1 MMGYWSL
8 SETSGTS
15 ATDASGSG
23 NTGTYQ
29 TGTTLN
35 QSGVI
40 PSDGKAVIFNGT
52 SGYMST
58 ATSMTLTNSH
68 SISVWLKTTSATK
81 MGIFGFENA
90 QTGTGSASYSSSL
103 ETETDGRLTF
113 YFLNGSTGY
122 TITTTATYKDGNWH
136 HVVASIGLQG
146 TQLWVDGSLVVQNT
160 SVWSSDSFAGYW
172 RLGHNKR
179 AGAYFNGTLDNVAVY
194 KEQLTSSQVAGLY
207 LDANLPYLYPFS
219 THTFTTA
226 SVTGRNGPTL
236 AQVQSAYSSQPW
248 ASNTAYLDMTTEG
261 VQIWT
266 VPETATYT
274 ITAAGA
280 VGGAGTAG
288 AKAGGGGRVISG
300 SISLVQ
306 NQHLY
311 IVSGQAGTDNSYQAG
326 GGGGTYVYADSISST
341 SYVLIAGGGGGAT
354 HGVAGIIGNTTTSG
368 QTGTGTY
375 GGSGGTAGAGGNK
388 GLVSNGTAGTGTNGS
403 AALGGNGSNT
413 VDCAT
418 HGGAG
423 GGGGT
428 GTSGAATFIGGLY
441 GAATTGGVGG
451 FGAGGAGG
459 SGCSGGGGGGGGG
472 GYSGG
477 GGGSGGSGAGG
488 GGGSAAD
495 ASVTSYNN
503 SAGTNTGA
511 GYVTITKN

>member
-1 MMGYWSL
+1 LQTADCPTGTYATGINYIPGWVTTTVRFICSDSTTTTGYFAQSGTGTNSNNCAGAGNDIAALQINSNGYANSVCYFRMACRDGTVSQFGGSGAGGCGSWQTVQTCPQGYSITGGTSHDGATYFASLALTCRYTNRSPTMMGYWGL

-40 PSDGKAVIFNGT
+40 PSDGKAVLFNGT

-68 SISVWLKTTSATK
+68 SISVWFKTTSATK

-113 YFLNGSTGY
+113 YFWNGSTSY
-122 TITTTATYKDGNWH
+122 TITTTATYNDGNWH
-136 HVVASIGLQG
+136 HIVASIGLQG
-146 TQLWVDGSLVVQNT
+146 TQLWVDGSLVGQNT
-160 SVWSSDSFAGYW
+160 SVTSSGSFAGYW

-248 ASNTAYLDMTTEG
+248 ASNTAYLGMG
-261 VQIWT
+261 
-266 VPETATYT
+266 PES
-274 ITAAGA
+274 
-280 VGGAGTAG
+280 VFF
-288 AKAGGGGRVISG
+288 R
-300 SISLVQ
+300 
-306 NQHLY
+306 
-311 IVSGQAGTDNSYQAG
+311 
-326 GGGGTYVYADSISST
+326 
-341 SYVLIAGGGGGAT
+341 
-354 HGVAGIIGNTTTSG
+354 
-368 QTGTGTY
+368 TG
-375 GGSGGTAGAGGNK
+375 
-388 GLVSNGTAGTGTNGS
+388 
-403 AALGGNGSNT
+403 
-413 VDCAT
+413 
-418 HGGAG
+418 
-423 GGGGT
+423 
-428 GTSGAATFIGGLY
+428 
-441 GAATTGGVGG
+441 
-451 FGAGGAGG
+451 
-459 SGCSGGGGGGGGG
+459 
-472 GYSGG
+472 
-477 GGGSGGSGAGG
+477 
-488 GGGSAAD
+488 
-495 ASVTSYNN
+495 
-503 SAGTNTGA
+503 
-511 GYVTITKN
+511 